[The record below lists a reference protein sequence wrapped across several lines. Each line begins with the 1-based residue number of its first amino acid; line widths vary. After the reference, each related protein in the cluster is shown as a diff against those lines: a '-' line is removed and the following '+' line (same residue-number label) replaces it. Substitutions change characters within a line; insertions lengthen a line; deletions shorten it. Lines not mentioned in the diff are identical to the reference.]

1 MMRQCAWCLRLI
13 DSVGERVSQRPLPK
27 LYEAS
32 HGMCC
37 ICGARW
43 MEEVMKPLGV
53 QGTTSDWRQNEV
65 DSIAGVGTPQAEP
78 SSVTSE
84 TVARLVF
91 ELQRQEKETGTST
104 HIEQQSS
111 LSIT

>member
-1 MMRQCAWCLRLI
+1 MFTDEALPVEKGRTVMMRQCAWCLRLI

-43 MEEVMKPLGV
+43 MEEVMKPLGA
-53 QGTTSDWRQNEV
+53 QGLSHWEQNEV
-65 DSIAGVGTPQAEP
+65 DGV
-78 SSVTSE
+78 E
-84 TVARLVF
+84 TTCLN
-91 ELQRQEKETGTST
+91 
-104 HIEQQSS
+104 I
-111 LSIT
+111 